1 MGNYYGK
8 IPDINKISHDS
19 MVSKI
24 LEMAKNEEA
33 RILETDFINLYGKDE
48 VERNLN
54 TIIKLK
60 KEFESQA
67 TYKDIEAKR
76 LADVFEFIMNKQIE
90 LSDWLGEN
98 VYTYKTSYYDDWI
111 NGVDTLLEFQKEEN
125 ASSYMGIAF
134 DITYSEN
141 LYKKLHR
148 IKKEIDSGH
157 MASIKYFKSENEDF
171 MGRLSNIPRLV
182 IGADTKTIDELMEF
196 EIGRKNK
203 ELADYFLQYQIID
216 EMIMQLDIFSKYA
229 EKISKFDLAER
240 YKLSLKIIKQILSN
254 KRKNISKAQLNFMN
268 VRDSFI
274 NSLEYYCDDVFGP
287 LEK

>member
-1 MGNYYGK
+1 
-8 IPDINKISHDS
+8 
-19 MVSKI
+19 
-24 LEMAKNEEA
+24 
-33 RILETDFINLYGKDE
+33 
-48 VERNLN
+48 
-54 TIIKLK
+54 
-60 KEFESQA
+60 
-67 TYKDIEAKR
+67 
-76 LADVFEFIMNKQIE
+76 
-90 LSDWLGEN
+90 
-98 VYTYKTSYYDDWI
+98 
-111 NGVDTLLEFQKEEN
+111 
-125 ASSYMGIAF
+125 
-134 DITYSEN
+134 
-141 LYKKLHR
+141 
-148 IKKEIDSGH
+148 